1 MTELVDRLAHGPC
14 NRSGGVEEGWRPHPK
29 FPGVRMKSLV
39 TGKDNA
45 GAFSTLLVKL
55 EPGRAML
62 PHTHEK
68 QDEQHLVLAGDGH
81 VTLAG
86 DEHAYSPGALIV
98 IPRNTEHSV
107 VAGKNGMVL
116 TALFCPAID

>member
-1 MTELVDRLAHGPC
+1 MTELVDRLACGPC
-14 NRSGGVEEGWRPHPK
+14 NRSGDAEEAWRPHPK

-39 TGKDNA
+39 TGKDNG

-62 PHTHEK
+62 PHVHEK

-81 VTLAG
+81 MTLAD
-86 DEHAYSPGALIV
+86 DEHVYSPGVLIV
-98 IPRNTEHSV
+98 IPRNTRHSV

-116 TALFCPAID
+116 MALFCPAID